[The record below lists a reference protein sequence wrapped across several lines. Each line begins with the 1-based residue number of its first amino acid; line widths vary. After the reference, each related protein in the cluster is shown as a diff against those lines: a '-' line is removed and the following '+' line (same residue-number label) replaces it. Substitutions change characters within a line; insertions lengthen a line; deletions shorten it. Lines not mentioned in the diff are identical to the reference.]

1 MEENRTENY
10 EVNQIDIFKI
20 AAGCLTRIRHIW
32 FLLLLIICLCAA
44 GSVVKERRQYSE
56 QYLAAASF
64 IVTTGGK
71 EYTNISS
78 YYNKVTMTQLSTS
91 FPYVL
96 TSDLLK
102 GIVAEDLGVETI
114 PAQITASVLE
124 ETNLFQINITASE
137 PQIAYDVL
145 QSVIRNYPKVAKYIF
160 GDTVLTMIDE
170 TGVPTAPVSYP
181 DYQSAIIQGILIGA
195 VISMVFV
202 LIQVLMRNTV
212 KSQEDIK
219 SFLNVKYLAGI
230 PQERVKKRSKM
241 YLPTVLLDSDTITPL
256 FKESMRTLQIR
267 FMRLME
273 EKNYKSLVVSSAL
286 AGEGKTTVSCN
297 LAYSLAKKGYKVL
310 LIDGD
315 LRNPSVAQLL
325 RLDTTDKGI
334 VDVLNGEISAKDII
348 KQYNETNLYVL
359 PGGKP
364 QNKVSRLYRNGR
376 LGGIVEYYSESMDYI
391 IIDTPPC
398 AMMNDASLAADCTD
412 AMLLVIRQDY
422 ARREKIQDGVEMLS
436 SSKASL
442 IGCVI
447 NGEDLGSGSYGKYD
461 YGKYGYGRYGYGYG
475 YGKYGY
481 GYGERSRK

>member
-1 MEENRTENY
+1 M
-10 EVNQIDIFKI
+10 
-20 AAGCLTRIRHIW
+20 
-32 FLLLLIICLCAA
+32 
-44 GSVVKERRQYSE
+44 
-56 QYLAAASF
+56 
-64 IVTTGGK
+64 
-71 EYTNISS
+71 
-78 YYNKVTMTQLSTS
+78 
-91 FPYVL
+91 
-96 TSDLLK
+96 
-102 GIVAEDLGVETI
+102 
-114 PAQITASVLE
+114 
-124 ETNLFQINITASE
+124 
-137 PQIAYDVL
+137 
-145 QSVIRNYPKVAKYIF
+145 
-160 GDTVLTMIDE
+160 
-170 TGVPTAPVSYP
+170 
-181 DYQSAIIQGILIGA
+181 
-195 VISMVFV
+195 
-202 LIQVLMRNTV
+202 
-212 KSQEDIK
+212 
-219 SFLNVKYLAGI
+219 
-230 PQERVKKRSKM
+230 
-241 YLPTVLLDSDTITPL
+241 
-256 FKESMRTLQIR
+256 
-267 FMRLME
+267 
-273 EKNYKSLVVSSAL
+273 
-286 AGEGKTTVSCN
+286 
-297 LAYSLAKKGYKVL
+297 
-310 LIDGD
+310 
-315 LRNPSVAQLL
+315 
-325 RLDTTDKGI
+325 DTTDKGI